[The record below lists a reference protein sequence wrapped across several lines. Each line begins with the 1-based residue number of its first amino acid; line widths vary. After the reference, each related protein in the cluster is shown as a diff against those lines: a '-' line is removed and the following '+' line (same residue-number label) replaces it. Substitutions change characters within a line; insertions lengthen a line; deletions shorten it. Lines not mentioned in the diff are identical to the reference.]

1 MDEGLRTGEGLG
13 VEFDVSDLLRMD
25 TDTQVR
31 TSKEAVSAGIMAPNE
46 ARYRLNLR
54 PVQGGETPWLQ
65 QQNWPMARLA
75 ERTLPTAGNPNPAP
89 DDQPQPADDE
99 DDDGDAAQRAFWG
112 AFADGFREAA

>member
-65 QQNWPMARLA
+65 QQNWPMA
-75 ERTLPTAGNPNPAP
+75 P
-89 DDQPQPADDE
+89 DDQPQPSDDE
-99 DDDGDAAQRAFWG
+99 DDDGDAAQRTFWG